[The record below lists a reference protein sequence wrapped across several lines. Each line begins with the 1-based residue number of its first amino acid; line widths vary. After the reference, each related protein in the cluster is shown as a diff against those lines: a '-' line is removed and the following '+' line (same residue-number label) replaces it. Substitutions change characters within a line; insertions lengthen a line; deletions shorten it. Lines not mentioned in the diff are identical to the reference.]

1 MSEEKP
7 AEVVVEKPIEKPV
20 EKPVVTP
27 PVVEKPAEG
36 TPPVE
41 KPAEKKDEKPVEKP
55 AENVKIELKLSE
67 GSMLT
72 EDDLTKISDYASKKG
87 LSQEEAT
94 ALLSEKENDLK
105 RGAES
110 HEKKQQELLEVE
122 NKKWVESCKADTE
135 IGGDK
140 YAESAELA
148 KRVCDK
154 FGTPEL
160 RKGLDESGLG
170 NFPEFVRLMS
180 RIGRAMDSD
189 KLIIGDQVNKSPKD
203 IASRMYAPPAEK
215 K

>member
-1 MSEEKP
+1 MPDEKP
-7 AEVVVEKPIEKPV
+7 AEEIVEKPAV
-20 EKPVVTP
+20 ETP

-36 TPPVE
+36 TQPVEKPAE

-55 AENVKIELKLSE
+55 AEGAKIELKLSE

-72 EDDLTKISDYASKKG
+72 QDDLTKISDYASKKG

-148 KRVCDK
+148 KRVVDK

-160 RKGLDESGLG
+160 KKGLDESGLG